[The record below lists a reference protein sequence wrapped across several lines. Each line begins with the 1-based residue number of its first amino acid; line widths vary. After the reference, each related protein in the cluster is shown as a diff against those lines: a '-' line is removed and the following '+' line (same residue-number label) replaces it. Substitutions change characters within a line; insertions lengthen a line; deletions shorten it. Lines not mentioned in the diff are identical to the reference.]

1 MYATIQ
7 EVNSAIMFGDFTSE
21 QLRSVVTAL
30 QFRRSQDG
38 KETKRAL
45 RIGAQVK
52 FTESRRGQQII
63 GEVQKINIKYIK
75 VKSGALVWNVPAHML
90 EVV

>member
-1 MYATIQ
+1 MYPTIQ
-7 EVNSAIMFGDFTSE
+7 EVTSAIMFGDFTDE
-21 QLRSVVTAL
+21 QLRSVVTAV
-30 QFRRSQDG
+30 QFRRSQVG

-45 RIGAQVK
+45 RIGTQVK
-52 FTESRRGQQII
+52 FTDSRRGQTIV

-75 VKSGALVWNVPAHML
+75 VKAGSLVWNVPANML